1 MKSSGAMNTDDDG
14 NSDGENVRKGVT
26 HSTIDPF
33 NIQYREPLISAIKI
47 NIYIV

>member
-14 NSDGENVRKGVT
+14 NSGENVRKGVT

-33 NIQYREPLISAIKI
+33 NIQYREFLISAIKI
-47 NIYIV
+47 NV